1 MLAHSLGGGTG
12 SGLGSRLVQELRDE
26 HPRAYLLASSIAPF
40 GAGELPLAAYNGTL
54 ALATLQEHSDAVL
67 LFDNASLM
75 SRLRDTAAAAA
86 AAAGPR
92 AAAALSSGSSGRLC
106 LRQIDDHV
114 AACLCGLALPA
125 DYGGAARPQPFLPGQ
140 LVAAVAPLARYKLL
154 ELSTARGPQAA
165 PPPSAAP
172 PPPAAAASP
181 HLPPPPPPPRGAR
194 RPVNWSTL
202 GDELAEQ
209 LPRFDLQQRPVTTLA
224 ARWRSRAASRLAA
237 VLSPLRALLSR
248 RSPSRAARAT
258 RPSLTA
264 TAPASASSAP
274 PPAPALRV
282 VGPNPV
288 AAGVTA
294 PRLPAGQTVEWWEGT
309 SAACALPGTGAPRT
323 LTLAANRTAGAAH
336 VGQLA
341 LRAELMLLRR
351 AYAHHYDEYGV
362 GLEEMQQAVGEV
374 RTVVEDYSKLLPPSL
389 VHA

>member
-1 MLAHSLGGGTG
+1 MLYLHVGQAGNEVGSAFWRLAASEGPPAGRVFDEKGRCRAVFVDTEPKACDGCPGVMLAHSLGGGTG

-172 PPPAAAASP
+172 PPPATAASP

-209 LPRFDLQQRPVTTLA
+209 LPRFDLQQRPALALARGAGNEAVTD
-224 ARWRSRAASRLAA
+224 RDRSRLCKQ
-237 VLSPLRALLSR
+237 LG
-248 RSPSRAARAT
+248 PSAGAG
-258 RPSLTA
+258 TA
-264 TAPASASSAP
+264 C
-274 PPAPALRV
+274 
-282 VGPNPV
+282 
-288 AAGVTA
+288 
-294 PRLPAGQTVEWWEGT
+294 GQTVEWWEGT

-362 GLEEMQQAVGEV
+362 GLEEMQQA
-374 RTVVEDYSKLLPPSL
+374 
-389 VHA
+389 